1 MKSHFL
7 SDRKPERLGSHLHAR
22 CHALV
27 LQQHFRREAHKATT
41 LCEFLSRCVYRIW
54 HAIRFLHGSAT
65 VCMLLS
71 CSRSW
76 CAELVHSKL
85 NLWTAVLFH
94 LSPPPPVSPSTCL
107 PLHRWLF
114 THPLTDARNTSYIW
128 FWFLLPCLWATWH
141 FGVCLWMSVQLQ
153 VHRVAVLT
161 DVSQMQSGRR
171 VVLLCSGSVV
181 LQGRLMLSA
190 QLYWSAL

>member
-54 HAIRFLHGSAT
+54 HAIRFLHGSAA

-94 LSPPPPVSPSTCL
+94 LSPPPPVSPSIAGSSHTL
-107 PLHRWLF
+107 SLTLETLHTFGSGFFCHVCEQRDISACVCEWVCSFRFTVWLCW
-114 THPLTDARNTSYIW
+114 RMY
-128 FWFLLPCLWATWH
+128 
-141 FGVCLWMSVQLQ
+141 
-153 VHRVAVLT
+153 HRCSLGEELCCCVLAVLCC
-161 DVSQMQSGRR
+161 R
-171 VVLLCSGSVV
+171 VG
-181 LQGRLMLSA
+181 
-190 QLYWSAL
+190 